1 MAKLSIKDLALSG
14 KRVVMRVD
22 FNVPMKERLYIFI
35 SINQIKLDILEKI

>member
-22 FNVPMKERLYIFI
+22 FNVPMKERLKQSRCLLIPQF
-35 SINQIKLDILEKI
+35 